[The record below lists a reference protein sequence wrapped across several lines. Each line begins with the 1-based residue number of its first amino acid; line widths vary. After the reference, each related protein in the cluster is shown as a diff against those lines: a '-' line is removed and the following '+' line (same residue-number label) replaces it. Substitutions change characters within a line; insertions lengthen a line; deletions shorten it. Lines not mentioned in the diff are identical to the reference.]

1 MKFQDDDEDE
11 DGQATALR
19 AQRSADLW
27 ELAQYVEEHPEDL
40 AERWRLA
47 KKMYLS
53 WEYRHALEHL
63 AVLKNEWPTRLNV
76 IRYLAATYY
85 RLGRYDDA
93 SAELVSA
100 LQRWPED
107 VGLREQLAR
116 VKEIAGDRKGASEVW
131 EEIAAISPAHPT
143 AESSIRRL
151 HAPQKNTS
159 KEDLGIGDSDS
170 GVDLKMGI
178 ICGQCGAQN
187 SNEES
192 RCWQCNEPLT
202 HLSPPPSRRSLRPG
216 SPVAMGPS
224 IETLVAMTGFVGL
237 LFAGFCVYLSILLM
251 LGDRS
256 TADRFGYQTLWD
268 LYQHGMGRTRLTL
281 GATLYLGWPFALWSA
296 INFFRVPLR
305 IPPAFVTL
313 TAFAAA
319 GLAFLCT
326 WLPANSLWL
335 FVVLPPG
342 GTALLIFGAYQLA
355 PRQAAAV
362 WATHLAIMA
371 LLVPLSIL
379 ISERIQFG
387 AFYNPVT
394 ELSRVLAFASA
405 EGNAATGSGR
415 LTLEDEEVPIMRR
428 LRWTSTGSA
437 WLDARAGETT
447 FSVSS
452 ARNGELILEIKDST
466 GTRLYEDVRNEL
478 WSTTFPVAPDE
489 VYEVYVRGPAGAKA
503 TLEIGGLMRC
513 TEVP

>member
-1 MKFQDDDEDE
+1 MRFQDDDEE

-27 ELAQYVEEHPEDL
+27 ELAQYVEEHPDDL
-40 AERWRLA
+40 SERWRLA

-53 WEYRHALEHL
+53 WEYRHALDHL
-63 AVLKNEWPTRLNV
+63 LVLKNEWPNRLNV

-93 SAELVSA
+93 SSELVNA

-131 EEIAAISPAHPT
+131 EEIAAISPQHPT

-151 HAPQKNTS
+151 HAPQTNTS

-178 ICGQCGAQN
+178 ICSQCGAQN

-202 HLSPPPSRRSLRPG
+202 HLSPPPHRRSLRPG

-224 IETLVAMTGFVGL
+224 IETLVALTGFVGL

-251 LGDRS
+251 MGDRS
-256 TADRFGYQTLWD
+256 AADRFGYQTLWD

-281 GATLYLGWPFALWSA
+281 GAALYLGWPFALWSA
-296 INFFRVPLR
+296 INFYRAPLR

-326 WLPANSLWL
+326 WLPEKSLWL
-335 FVVLPPG
+335 FVVLPPAA
-342 GTALLIFGAYQLA
+342 TALLIIGAFQL
-355 PRQAAAV
+355 PTRQALAV
-362 WATHLAIMA
+362 WATHLGIMA
-371 LLVPLSIL
+371 VLVPLTIL
-379 ISERIQFG
+379 VSERLQFG
-387 AFYNPVT
+387 AFYNPIT
-394 ELSRVLAFASA
+394 EMSRVAAFARL
-405 EGNAATGSGR
+405 ERNATSGSM
-415 LTLEDEEVPIMRR
+415 TLEDAEVPIMRR
-428 LRWTSTGSA
+428 LRWVSTGSA
-437 WLDARAGETT
+437 WLDARAGETFFT
-447 FSVSS
+447 VSS
-452 ARNGELILEIKDST
+452 PRNAELILEIKDST
-466 GTRLYEDVRNEL
+466 GTRLYEDVRSDV
-478 WSTTFPVAPDE
+478 WTTTFPVAPNE
-489 VYEVYVRGPAGAKA
+489 VYEVYVRGPAGASA
-503 TLEIGGLMRC
+503 TLEIGGLMHC
-513 TEVP
+513 AEVP